1 MRRGMVYLEVIDY
14 NYVEGPQP
22 TSIQRPPSNGSPPPT
37 AHSLK
42 RPTSNG
48 SYGSPSTVSKGLE
61 IHGPQSPTAFSLPRP
76 ATSNGPLDTST
87 ASIGPQPPTAH
98 SPEDVFFFDLK
109 QMFFFE
115 RNRVMRR
122 DVLTA
127 GSDYGE
133 ARA

>member
-61 IHGPQSPTAFSLPRP
+61 IQWPTV
-76 ATSNGPLDTST
+76 SNGPQPST
-87 ASIGPQPPTAH
+87 ARNLHRPAASNGPQP
-98 SPEDVFFFDLK
+98 
-109 QMFFFE
+109 
-115 RNRVMRR
+115 R
-122 DVLTA
+122 
-127 GSDYGE
+127 G
-133 ARA
+133 